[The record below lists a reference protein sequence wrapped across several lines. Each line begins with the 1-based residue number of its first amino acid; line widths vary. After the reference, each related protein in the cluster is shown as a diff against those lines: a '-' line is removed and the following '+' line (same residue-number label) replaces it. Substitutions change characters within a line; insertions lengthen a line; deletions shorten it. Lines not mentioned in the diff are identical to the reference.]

1 MRLTLN
7 DGHCIALS
15 ATRCYCPS
23 DLQSSLAKYVQTNT
37 TRTLLVDFAGEY
49 VPVKSDDQLRMVCM
63 LACAYHNH
71 LVRSNIQDPTYDTYK
86 APPDVGAWQ
95 TAKPKR
101 RARRVRAMTPEPP
114 RPPEE
119 WDEEL
124 LGERLVF
131 DDKYEMNEDLVP
143 WKQERRNDWN
153 IERWGL
159 YA

>member
-1 MRLTLN
+1 
-7 DGHCIALS
+7 
-15 ATRCYCPS
+15 
-23 DLQSSLAKYVQTNT
+23 
-37 TRTLLVDFAGEY
+37 
-49 VPVKSDDQLRMVCM
+49 
-63 LACAYHNH
+63 
-71 LVRSNIQDPTYDTYK
+71 
-86 APPDVGAWQ
+86 
-95 TAKPKR
+95 
-101 RARRVRAMTPEPP
+101 MTPEPP